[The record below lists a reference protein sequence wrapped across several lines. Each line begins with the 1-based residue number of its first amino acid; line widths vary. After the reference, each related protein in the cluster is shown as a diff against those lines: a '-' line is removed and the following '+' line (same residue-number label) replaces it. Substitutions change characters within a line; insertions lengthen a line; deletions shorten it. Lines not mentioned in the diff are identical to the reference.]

1 MFREEAFMKAYIDK
15 NTQLRM
21 KAKNAFEKDFFKL
34 MNNSVFGK
42 TMENIRNRVNVH
54 LVKDAEKAEKLVN
67 KPNFADLKIF
77 DEFLIAVKMKKT
89 ELKFNKPV
97 YVGMSILDLSK
108 TLMYDFHH
116 KYAKKKWEGLKVLY
130 TDTDSLVYEIGTEYF
145 FADIAEDVEGMFD
158 TSDFPKD
165 HPSVIPV
172 EKNKKVIGM
181 MKDECG
187 GKIIKEFAALRPKLH
202 SFLMDEGKEEKKAKG
217 VKKSVVKKRF
227 KA

>member
-1 MFREEAFMKAYIDK
+1 MRLE
-15 NTQLRM
+15 R
-21 KAKNAFEKDFFKL
+21 
-34 MNNSVFGK
+34 
-42 TMENIRNRVNVH
+42 NI
-54 LVKDAEKAEKLVN
+54 
-67 KPNFADLKIF
+67 F
-77 DEFLIAVKMKKT
+77 
-89 ELKFNKPV
+89 
-97 YVGMSILDLSK
+97 S
-108 TLMYDFHH
+108 
-116 KYAKKKWEGLKVLY
+116 
-130 TDTDSLVYEIGTEYF
+130 
-145 FADIAEDVEGMFD
+145 ADIAEDVEGMFD